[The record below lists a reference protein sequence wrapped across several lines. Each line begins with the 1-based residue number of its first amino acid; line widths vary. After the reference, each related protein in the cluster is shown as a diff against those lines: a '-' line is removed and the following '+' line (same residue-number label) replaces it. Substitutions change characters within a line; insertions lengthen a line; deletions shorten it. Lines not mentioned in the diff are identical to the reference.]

1 MDGFLF
7 FYATTPPPSRQVNH
21 GQYKEHESWSVAVF
35 SLDTAASGNRQHLS
49 FILVHNDRQEISPP
63 QQQQQRQ
70 QRLQVVNLLP
80 LSQKEVTLRR
90 RPTHLLRCRPTTT
103 NNIGRPPSHLP
114 LRTTLLLPNQ
124 RRMQRP
130 PHPPVT
136 PLLLQRRPPLA
147 LSRRHPPRRLAE
159 LARGRWDAHALGR
172 CGLCC
177 GVRYVEV
184 ALFTIPRH
192 GYFETEEYREERR
205 RSVVEARRVVHLL
218 GGWVREERQGDDGG
232 EEKVEEGR
240 EDTRSKR
247 ETIHKL
253 AVAAQQSYDQ
263 IMMEPE
269 KPNGHSFRSVE
280 AQCSSWK
287 EYVLDGADNL
297 CSLLTVLDCGSLG
310 TVHGKDEGVDHPAN
324 VHVDAEKDGKGQLSL
339 RFEED
344 PKSYLCKVVE
354 EEPTLTSSRDESEI
368 IRSQHENLGL
378 GNAASNATNSSA
390 ASQDI
395 SQRNSG
401 LSMKRSFSNHSRS
414 QRSVEELEMVES
426 CGSIMTEKFV
436 PDVTVDA
443 ATSNRTVEVLAAGG
457 GQPMR
462 QDSDGF
468 DRGEIAMAL
477 SLSRRDC
484 DMATTE
490 NTQYQCTKPLH
501 YSNNISAQTKLYA
514 QKFHSLVESE
524 KVHVRFL
531 DTYQGRIPGST
542 NGCTVI
548 ASLTCIQYFI
558 TPESNT
564 HWSHA
569 WNHGLPDEH
578 IHQVIDVHAP
588 TILSNVRSKLNLAPD
603 SFIIPSDVHDHLLQV
618 GLLSPTSFVGVIG
631 GNILDDHHL
640 MQLKN
645 ALLLSDDDNER
656 MRLKGRKIASAL
668 FFHGHVVAL
677 HVIHSPGDERVFV
690 ELIDSLPIPEA
701 WVSPRGRHSSSNSC
715 DSSVVRSENRQ
726 VILVMQTKVR
736 MASVTSGKDTSG
748 LTSKLPM
755 MNYP

>member
-1 MDGFLF
+1 MIAKKFLPRSNSSSASNASKSSTSFLF
-7 FYATTPPPSRQVNH
+7 RKKKSLSDAAPPTPPTP
-21 GQYKEHESWSVAVF
+21 AVP
-35 SLDTAASGNRQHLS
+35 RP
-49 FILVHNDRQEISPP
+49 ISPSERHYFSQTNGGCNAP
-63 QQQQQRQ
+63 
-70 QRLQVVNLLP
+70 LTP
-80 LSQKEVTLRR
+80 LSHHYSSNAALLSLFHAAILQDDSLNSLVADGTL
-90 RPTHLLRCRPTTT
+90 
-103 NNIGRPPSHLP
+103 
-114 LRTTLLLPNQ
+114 TLLDD
-124 RRMQRP
+124 
-130 PHPPVT
+130 V
-136 PLLLQRRPPLA
+136 A
-147 LSRRHPPRRLAE
+147 YA
-159 LARGRWDAHALGR
+159 A
-172 CGLCC
+172 

-218 GGWVREERQGDDGG
+218 GGLVREERRGDDGG
-232 EEKVEEGR
+232 EEKVEEEG

-280 AQCSSWK
+280 AQYSSWK

-310 TVHGKDEGVDHPAN
+310 TVHGKDESVDHPAN
-324 VHVDAEKDGKGQLSL
+324 VHVDAEKTERGNFHYVL
-339 RFEED
+339 RRI
-344 PKSYLCKVVE
+344 PNLVE
-354 EEPTLTSSRDESEI
+354 EEPTLTSSRDESDS
-368 IRSQHENLGL
+368 IRSQPENLSL

-390 ASQDI
+390 ASQNI
-395 SQRNSG
+395 SQKNSG
-401 LSMKRSFSNHSRS
+401 LSMNRSFSNYS
-414 QRSVEELEMVES
+414 QTQPSVEELDIVES

-468 DRGEIAMAL
+468 DRGEIALAL

-548 ASLTCIQYFI
+548 APLTCIQYFI

-564 HWSHA
+564 HSSHA

-668 FFHGHVVAL
+668 F
-677 HVIHSPGDERVFV
+677 SMDTPGDERVFV

-715 DSSVVRSENRQ
+715 DSSVCEEREP
-726 VILVMQTKVR
+726 
-736 MASVTSGKDTSG
+736 ASDSGYADESANGIGDEWERYERFDFKTADDE
-748 LTSKLPM
+748 LPM
-755 MNYP
+755 NAVRIRCTDMEHLDTLLRHYALSKFSLEEQKFIDENPWEDNNSYFDPR